1 MQAFTPIGVT
11 VADISVT
18 VIYTVYRAIVIAKL
32 IYSSSAWW
40 GFTTAADRQRLE
52 AVIRKAIRLALCD
65 PDQLSLA
72 ELVAA
77 ADDDLFFQVVYND
90 KHVLNCL
97 LPAKTERTYQLRNR
111 RHNRSL
117 LAKVGSITES
127 DVIMRQLYKDVYS
140 RLFIF
145 YLFYFYSTDHYLY
158 WLPFVNL

>member
-11 VADISVT
+11 VADISAT

-72 ELVAA
+72 VLVAA
-77 ADDDLFFQVVYND
+77 ADDDLFFQVMYND
-90 KHVLNCL
+90 KHVPVLVLVKSRQRAVLMTPVC
-97 LPAKTERTYQLRNR
+97 PVSYV
-111 RHNRSL
+111 RS
-117 LAKVGSITES
+117 AI
-127 DVIMRQLYKDVYS
+127 S
-140 RLFIF
+140 RLLNVSSEPASATVAGR
-145 YLFYFYSTDHYLY
+145 LFQTGI
-158 WLPFVNL
+158 VR

>member
-72 ELVAA
+72 VLVAA
-77 ADDDLFFQVVYND
+77 ADDDLFFQVMYND
-90 KHVLNCL
+90 KHVPVLVLVKSRQRAVLMTPVC
-97 LPAKTERTYQLRNR
+97 PVSYV
-111 RHNRSL
+111 RS
-117 LAKVGSITES
+117 AI
-127 DVIMRQLYKDVYS
+127 S
-140 RLFIF
+140 RLLNVSSEPASATVAGR
-145 YLFYFYSTDHYLY
+145 LFQTGI
-158 WLPFVNL
+158 VR

>member
-72 ELVAA
+72 VLVAA
-77 ADDDLFFQVVYND
+77 ADDDLFFQIMYND
-90 KHVLNCL
+90 ERVLNSL
-97 LPAKTERTYQLRNR
+97 LPAKTERT
-111 RHNRSL
+111 
-117 LAKVGSITES
+117 
-127 DVIMRQLYKDVYS
+127 D
-140 RLFIF
+140 
-145 YLFYFYSTDHYLY
+145 
-158 WLPFVNL
+158 